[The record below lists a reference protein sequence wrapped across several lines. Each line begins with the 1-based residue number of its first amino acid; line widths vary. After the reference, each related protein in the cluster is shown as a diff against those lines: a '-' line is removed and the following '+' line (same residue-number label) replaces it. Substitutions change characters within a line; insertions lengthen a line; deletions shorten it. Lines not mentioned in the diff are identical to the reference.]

1 MSIRTTM
8 PSEPAPGEAD
18 YGQSEALSLIDR
30 HSTFDGSF
38 RSDRDL
44 RIEGDVKGTVV
55 CQGLLFI
62 AQGATV
68 NANIEAENVTVA
80 GDLEGEINCRGRL
93 QLLPSCR
100 MRGKVTT
107 ASLVI
112 NEGAYYEGQLEMA
125 APDDRGRSNRGATGG
140 SNPVPITAA
149 AENRSA
155 TTFIRRL
162 GGPETAW
169 EGKQDESNAETAD
182 SGDDKG

>member
-1 MSIRTTM
+1 MSIRTTV
-8 PSEPAPGEAD
+8 PGEPMPGDAD
-18 YGQSEALSLIDR
+18 YGASEALSLIDR
-30 HSTFDGSF
+30 HSTFDGTF

-68 NANIEAENVTVA
+68 NANIEAENVTIA
-80 GDLEGEINCRGRL
+80 GDLEGEIACRGRL
-93 QLLPSCR
+93 QLLPSGR
-100 MRGKVTT
+100 LRGKVST

-112 NEGAYYEGQLEMA
+112 NEGAYYEGQLEMT
-125 APDDRGRSNRGATGG
+125 APDERGRAARAANGG
-140 SNPVPITAA
+140 SGPVPITAA
-149 AENRSA
+149 TEKSGA

-169 EGKQDESNAETAD
+169 EGKQDEPPAEAPD
-182 SGDDKG
+182 KSGETD